1 MPEREHSSLQ
11 WIAGQDWAERYQEQL
26 RRRKKRVAGR
36 FFKRTLDIVASGFG
50 ILLLALPFLII
61 AAAIKRDS
69 DGPVFFRQVRVGR
82 DLKPFKIMKFRT
94 MGPDSDRA
102 GRQITVGAD
111 PRITKSGAFLRDH
124 KIDELPQLFNV
135 FLGQMSLVGSRP
147 EVPAYVD
154 AYKEPYRVLLT
165 DRPGITDLASLT
177 YRDESR
183 LLGESSN
190 PHETY
195 LQEVLPAKLKISLT
209 YQEEA
214 TFFSDIRLIFRTVFG
229 S

>member
-1 MPEREHSSLQ
+1 MPESEQNSLQ
-11 WIAGQDWAERYQEQL
+11 WIEAQDWAERYREQL
-26 RRRKKRVAGR
+26 RRRKRRLAGR
-36 FFKRTLDIVASGFG
+36 FFKRALDVIASGIG

-61 AAAIKRDS
+61 AASIKRDAN
-69 DGPVFFRQVRVGR
+69 GPVFFRQVRVGR
-82 DLKPFKIMKFRT
+82 DLKLFKIMKFRT
-94 MGPDSDRA
+94 MRLDSDRA

-111 PRITKSGAFLRDH
+111 PRITKSGAFLRKH

-135 FLGQMSLVGSRP
+135 FLGEMSLVGSRP

-154 AYKEPYRVLLT
+154 AYKEPYRVLLA

-183 LLGESSN
+183 LLGESDN

-214 TFFSDIRLIFRTVFG
+214 TFFSDLRLIFRTVLG